1 MRNSTLLVHSEKQ
14 IREAATFERENGS
27 KIELARLAILAA
39 CGRILESDLVS
50 VLEDP
55 ERDAIKRALAAN
67 ALVQPF
73 SCLRPQAAR
82 FVVANCST
90 VYWQWIDAA
99 NFFDAVGSS
108 WPYMTMERRTFNI
121 TEAKADADRI
131 FALDG
136 APLRPRQSVP
146 NLSLWREVFFALH
159 LIMTSSHLVL
169 ERVLISGAPKRSI
182 SEESG
187 HV

>member
-14 IREAATFERENGS
+14 IREAATFGTENGS

-55 ERDAIKRALAAN
+55 ERDAIKRAPAAN
-67 ALVQPF
+67 DVGSALQL
-73 SCLRPQAAR
+73 LRPQAAR

-99 NFFDAVGSS
+99 NCFDAVGSS

-131 FALDG
+131 
-136 APLRPRQSVP
+136 LR
-146 NLSLWREVFFALH
+146 
-159 LIMTSSHLVL
+159 
-169 ERVLISGAPKRSI
+169 
-182 SEESG
+182 
-187 HV
+187 

>member
-67 ALVQPF
+67 DVGSALQL
-73 SCLRPQAAR
+73 LRPQAAR

-99 NFFDAVGSS
+99 NCFDAVGSS

-131 FALDG
+131 
-136 APLRPRQSVP
+136 LR
-146 NLSLWREVFFALH
+146 
-159 LIMTSSHLVL
+159 
-169 ERVLISGAPKRSI
+169 
-182 SEESG
+182 
-187 HV
+187 